1 MSCANESSPSTVNAG
16 ARRRRTACGA
26 AACWML
32 LFNAAPAAPMVAC
45 KPLLSTRDVR
55 ISRES
60 PVLPYDWKVT
70 VLADAKHCAT
80 RSGMFEVDFILTRE
94 LGPDVQ
100 FTERFQWTEGQFE
113 ISIEFTGDETVLD
126 HRIGFVA
133 PCVCRGIPFE

>member
-1 MSCANESSPSTVNAG
+1 MSCANESSPSIVNAG
-16 ARRRRTACGA
+16 ARRGRTACA
-26 AACWML
+26 AVACWML
-32 LFNAAPAAPMVAC
+32 LFNAAQAAPVIAC

-55 ISRES
+55 IARES

-100 FTERFQWTEGQFE
+100 FTERFRWTEGRFE
-113 ISIEFTGDETVLD
+113 ISIEFAGDETVLD

-133 PCVCRGIPFE
+133 PCVCREIPFE